1 MQYPELEDPFNLSED
16 TIKNIIEDPD
26 GRQRIQ
32 AYMHS
37 LSDQLFKNALSSI
50 KELNQEWAFP
60 DQEVRTSQES
70 IPETQS
76 IPASPKDPVI
86 IQKKDIRQTQE
97 NISSPQINHHSTQV
111 IPKKAEPA
119 YKQENKLSLNP
130 ELIISDSIPEEQSP
144 IVTAEL
150 SSQPLDP
157 HIPEIQTERI
167 EKEEPEKGL
176 PKAEVNSEE
185 LESRYK
191 KRQESLQD
199 ILKKKG
205 NIS

>member
-1 MQYPELEDPFNLSED
+1 MQYPEFEDPFNLSED

-50 KELNQEWAFP
+50 KQLNQEWAFP
-60 DQEVRTSQES
+60 HQEITEDSTTDTQERPLSQETPLT
-70 IPETQS
+70 IE
-76 IPASPKDPVI
+76 
-86 IQKKDIRQTQE
+86 KKDINQPKKTL
-97 NISSPQINHHSTQV
+97 SSPQINHIPTQD
-111 IPKKAEPA
+111 IPKKTESP
-119 YKQENKLSLNP
+119 YTQGTLSLNS
-130 ELIISDSIPEEQSP
+130 EFIISDPLPEEK
-144 IVTAEL
+144 
-150 SSQPLDP
+150 QPLITADSSP
-157 HIPEIQTERI
+157 LAAPLPEMQIEKI
-167 EKEEPEKGL
+167 EKEELEKD
-176 PKAEVNSEE
+176 PVKAKIDSEE
-185 LESRYK
+185 LENRYK